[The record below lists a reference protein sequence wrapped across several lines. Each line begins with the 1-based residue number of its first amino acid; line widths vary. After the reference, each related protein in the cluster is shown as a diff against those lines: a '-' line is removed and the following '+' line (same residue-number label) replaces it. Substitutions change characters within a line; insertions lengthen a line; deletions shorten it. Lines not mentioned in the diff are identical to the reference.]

1 MTTEVQSTP
10 AGTTRTG
17 SSQSSLLRRL
27 AAPKYLCVLALF
39 FFSAPGLFWM
49 YPSMSDRFES
59 YQPLQALRF
68 FASHGHM
75 FAKYGPFPNFV
86 LAPIYGPT
94 LLVWHL
100 RGEFKPPFSGFP
112 YGFAHP
118 VEQMGFL
125 ILEGRF
131 IFMVICFISAA
142 ILVSRLGRLSSSWV
156 VLTVVSVAILGSAYP
171 YTAILTSTRPDAL
184 MMAFGGFF
192 LVLYIDGILDG
203 VTVRRAVLLAL
214 CAVCAVS
221 SKELI
226 YAMFL
231 LPMLWLL
238 VRAAI
243 GKDPLL
249 KPGLPLIRLTA
260 ITTVVAFVSYALIN
274 IVYAPATWMARMRF
288 WTSGEGMDP
297 SIWGNQKL
305 ADLIRDGA
313 QCVLDNLGI
322 GGCFLLVVALVMV
335 LIKRLRFSF
344 SFALPSLS
352 FLIFAIFRIHF
363 SEIRYYMPLCI
374 ALLPLMVL
382 GIEALRAQLA
392 QNWQRSVLYAALIVC
407 LVLNLVWGMF
417 SWYLVNGAMP
427 VLAKDYLRSAPNDQT
442 YYYFS
447 LFPERPAS
455 DSQGR
460 RFETRSFQQI
470 LDSGTNWPDQ
480 ILIGSGEYGFLLD
493 ALRTASE
500 FPGRKGMLEEEG
512 FHPPANWKGFES
524 SGYCLTH
531 SIEPPIPAW
540 YPFRWMFGARDMEAK
555 GALLVYSRHCQ

>member
-1 MTTEVQSTP
+1 MTTEVQSP
-10 AGTTRTG
+10 PIEVAGPL
-17 SSQSSLLRRL
+17 SSRPGLLRRL
-27 AAPKYLCVLALF
+27 LAPKYLCVLALF
-39 FFSAPGLFWM
+39 IFSAPGLFWM

-68 FASHGHM
+68 FASHGRL

-86 LAPIYGPT
+86 LAPVYGPT
-94 LLVWHL
+94 LLFWHL
-100 RGEFKPPFSGFP
+100 LGEFKPPFSKFP

-118 VEQMGFL
+118 VQQMGFL
-125 ILEGRF
+125 IVEGRF
-131 IFMVICFISAA
+131 IFMIICLVSAA
-142 ILVSRLGRLSSSWV
+142 VLVSRLSRLSSSWL

-192 LVLYIDGILDG
+192 IVLYIDAILEG
-203 VTVRRAVLLAL
+203 VTLRRAVLLAL

-238 VRAAI
+238 VRAAV

-260 ITTVVAFVSYALIN
+260 ITAFVAVTSYALVN
-274 IVYAPATWMARMRF
+274 IVYAPATWLARMRF

-297 SIWGNQKL
+297 RIWGNQKL

-322 GGCFLLVVALVMV
+322 GGCVLLVLAIVMILV
-335 LIKRLRFSF
+335 KRPRFSF

-392 QNWQRSVLYAALIVC
+392 KGWQRSALYAVLLVC
-407 LVLNLVWGMF
+407 LGLNLVWGMF
-417 SWYLVNGAMP
+417 SWYLVNGSTP
-427 VLAKDYLRSAPNDQT
+427 VLVRQYLRNSPADQT

-447 LFPERPAS
+447 LFPESPVT
-455 DSQGR
+455 DSQGH

-480 ILIGSGEYGFLLD
+480 ILISSGEQGFLLD
-493 ALRTASE
+493 ALKTASQ
-500 FPGRKGMLEEEG
+500 FPGRKGMLAEEG
-512 FHPPANWKGFES
+512 FHPGADWKGFES
-524 SGYCLTH
+524 SGYCLAHT
-531 SIEPPIPAW
+531 IVPPIPAW
-540 YPFRWMFGARDMEAK
+540 YPFSWMYGARDMRRI
-555 GALLVYSRHCQ
+555 GTLLVYSKHCQ